1 MRRSR
6 QGGEQQQT
14 RRHPILKRVLT
25 VIAVLVVIALAGTA
39 FAAYRLQSNITAVD
53 ISDIVG
59 TDRPETV
66 ATTDPATDLPP
77 LNILL
82 VGSDTRNG
90 LQDADEFGGK
100 SSITNVDHSDTTIL
114 LHVAADRKSAFAISI
129 PRDSMVRRPDCKSS
143 GSVAAP
149 TSGSTSSASESTTT
163 DSNETTSPSEST
175 GATTSGTA
183 TMPIGMFNA
192 AYDEGGIGCTVLTV
206 EVNTG
211 VFIDH
216 YAVVNFEGFRDMVE
230 ALGGVDICLPEA
242 IDDPTTDLQLPAGM
256 NHMDGFT
263 AAQYVRTRKSIG
275 DGSDLGRIDRQQA
288 FLAALIRQATDSQL
302 LLRPDRLYNFLDA
315 ATKSVTMDPQM
326 ASISTLSDLAMQV
339 QNIKPS
345 DIAFITVPTEEY
357 PPDHNRVQ
365 WLPSAAQLWTAARL
379 DQPLPGTEAANTT
392 TPTTAP
398 VPTVS
403 PAELTVHL
411 INSSG
416 KEGLAK
422 QAGTVLTAQG
432 FVVSGYDTGQVLIDG
447 VVIRYP
453 AGMSDEVATLQAAF
467 PGARIEPSATLTD
480 SYEVEL
486 GRGAPDVAAVPN
498 RIGTA
503 TLPEQ
508 PIKAPAVEVIPQ
520 PTATP
525 RVASDETCG

>member
-1 MRRSR
+1 M
-6 QGGEQQQT
+6 
-14 RRHPILKRVLT
+14 RRHPVLKRILT

-39 FAAYRLQSNITAVD
+39 FAAYRLQSNIKAVD
-53 ISDIVG
+53 ITEIVG
-59 TDRPETV
+59 TDRPSTV
-66 ATTDPATDLPP
+66 ATTDPHTDLAP

-114 LHVAADRKSAFAISI
+114 LHVAADRKSAYAISI
-129 PRDSMVRRPDCKSS
+129 PRDSMVRRPDCKASS
-143 GSVAAP
+143 SMAPPTPASQSPTGSATP
-149 TSGSTSSASESTTT
+149 SDSTTT
-163 DSNETTSPSEST
+163 DPNDTST
-175 GATTSGTA
+175 GGTTTSGSS

-192 AYDEGGIGCTVLTV
+192 DYDEGGIGCTVLTV

-211 VFIDH
+211 VYIDH

-339 QNIKPS
+339 QDIKPA

-365 WLPSAAQLWTAARL
+365 WLPSAAELWTAARL
-379 DQPLPGTEAANTT
+379 DQPLPGTQAASTT
-392 TPTTAP
+392 TPPPT
-398 VPTVS
+398 PTVS

-411 INSSG
+411 FNSSG
-416 KEGLAK
+416 QEGLAK
-422 QAGTVLTAQG
+422 QAGTALTAQG
-432 FVVSGYDTGQVLIDG
+432 FVVSGYDTGKTVIDG

-453 AGMSDEVATLQAAF
+453 AGMTDEVATLQAAL
-467 PGARIEPSATLTD
+467 PGARIEPSATLTN

-486 GRGAPDVAAVPN
+486 GRGAPDVAVVPN
-498 RIGTA
+498 RIGTDP
-503 TLPEQ
+503 LPEQ
-508 PIKAPAVEVIPQ
+508 PIKAPAIPVVPE

-525 RVASDETCG
+525 RVASDDTCG

>member
-1 MRRSR
+1 MS
-6 QGGEQQQT
+6 
-14 RRHPILKRVLT
+14 RHPILKRVLM
-25 VIAVLVVIALAGTA
+25 VVAVLVVVALAGTA
-39 FAAYRLQSNITAVD
+39 FAAYRLQSNIKAVD
-53 ISDIVG
+53 ITDIVG
-59 TDRPETV
+59 TDRPSTV
-66 ATTDPATDLPP
+66 ATTDPHTDLAP

-114 LHVAADRKSAFAISI
+114 LHVAADRKSAYGISI
-129 PRDSMVRRPDCKSS
+129 PRDSMVRRPDCK
-143 GSVAAP
+143 
-149 TSGSTSSASESTTT
+149 TSGSIAPPSETP
-163 DSNETTSPSEST
+163 TSPSSDPSDTPT
-175 GATTSGTA
+175 GSDATTSGTA

-192 AYDEGGIGCTVLTV
+192 AYDDGGIGCTVLTV

-275 DGSDLGRIDRQQA
+275 DGSDLGRINRQQA
-288 FLAALIRQATDSQL
+288 FLSALIRQATDSQL

-339 QNIKPS
+339 QDIKPA

-365 WLPSAAQLWTAARL
+365 WLPSAAELWTAARL
-379 DQPLPGTEAANTT
+379 DQPLPGTEAANAATQT
-392 TPTTAP
+392 TPPT
-398 VPTVS
+398 PTVS
-403 PAELTVHL
+403 PAGLTVHL
-411 INSSG
+411 FNSSG
-416 KEGLAK
+416 QEGLAK

-432 FVVSGYDTGQVLIDG
+432 FVVSGYDTGKTVIDG

-453 AGMSDEVATLQAAF
+453 AGLSDEVATLQAAF
-467 PGARIEPSATLTD
+467 PGARIEPSATLTN

-486 GRGAPDVAAVPN
+486 GRGAPDVAMVPN
-498 RIGTA
+498 RIGTDP
-503 TLPEQ
+503 LPEQ
-508 PIKAPAVEVIPQ
+508 PIKAPAIPVSPQ

-525 RVASDETCG
+525 RVASDDTCG